1 MKWLIAGVLAVVLAA
16 CASPSSRSETERC
29 CLVIRKF
36 PSQVV
41 LGNFRLPEDRHFS
54 LTFIHSVSE
63 TPVRDDYQIIAGRI
77 VQMAET
83 FQAHGAGLP
92 SGLDEPGVTG
102 WELHDGRFVIH
113 MQRPITKLVVRTDRN
128 YRNRLHIDGNEINLN
143 DWQDQALEMTAI
155 PCAGP

>member
-1 MKWLIAGVLAVVLAA
+1 MKWIIAGVLAMALAA
-16 CASPSSRSETERC
+16 CASFSSRSEAGRC

-36 PSQVV
+36 PSQMV
-41 LGNFRLPEDRHFS
+41 LGTFPLPEDRHFS

-63 TPVRDDYQIIAGRI
+63 TPVRDDYQILAGRI
-77 VQMAET
+77 VQEAEI

-92 SGLDEPGVTG
+92 SGLDEPDVTG
-102 WELHDGRFVIH
+102 WEHHDGRFVIH

-128 YRNRLHIDGNEINLN
+128 YHNRLHIDGNEINLN
-143 DWQDQALEMTAI
+143 EWQDQALEMIAI